1 MLGILALSLSLGGCN
16 SLSPTQQYALVSDA
30 YSTTVEGVT
39 NASRLDLV
47 DREFME
53 DFNEVRIPARAG
65 IDEWEAALLA
75 NETFPASIRKRVSDW
90 VDRMIL
96 MHLEATKGTNP

>member
-1 MLGILALSLSLGGCN
+1 
-16 SLSPTQQYALVSDA
+16 
-30 YSTTVEGVT
+30 
-39 NASRLDLV
+39 
-47 DREFME
+47 ME